1 MTDDRPARSTA
12 RTFAGIL
19 VLAILLNVLVR
30 VVGLLEIDLPSFET
44 LKNAVILGF
53 LLFVVIGKTREERR
67 RERA

>member
-44 LKNAVILGF
+44 LKNAVILSF